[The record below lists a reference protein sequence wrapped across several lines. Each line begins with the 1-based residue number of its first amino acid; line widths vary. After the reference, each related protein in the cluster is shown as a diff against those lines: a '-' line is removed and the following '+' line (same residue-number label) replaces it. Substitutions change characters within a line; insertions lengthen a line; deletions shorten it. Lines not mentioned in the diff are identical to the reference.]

1 MKVLIL
7 VTCLNWIY
15 HKEVKRSF
23 HLISYRLKTNGYK
36 SARSIFN
43 RTRVVRGELVNY
55 TALLH
60 TLLTAL
66 MRKEFKIYHESV
78 GMCRKALAFACWFN
92 RKWHSDRS
100 VL

>member
-1 MKVLIL
+1 M
-7 VTCLNWIY
+7 
-15 HKEVKRSF
+15 
-23 HLISYRLKTNGYK
+23 
-36 SARSIFN
+36 
-43 RTRVVRGELVNY
+43 VRGELVNY

-100 VL
+100 VV